1 MTDEVRRLTVDEV
14 LEAIATPRPSSGAGI
29 AGALALAM
37 SAACARKAVG
47 VTAKRRD
54 DVQLQAADAHL
65 ALLQHRAV
73 AQAQRDQLLFQSYL
87 RSKELA
93 AAEHLVDSSQLFRQ
107 LVADVAKELDRL
119 PPLIAGHVAGD
130 LDAATALHHAAAAV
144 AQRLF
149 SEAEAEISRSLGDVG
164 AK

>member
-1 MTDEVRRLTVDEV
+1 MTEEVRRLTVAEV

-54 DVQLQAADAHL
+54 SVELQAAEEHL

-87 RSKELA
+87 ESKELT
-93 AAEHLVDSSQLFRQ
+93 AAEHLVDSSQLFQQ
-107 LVADVAKELDRL
+107 LVSDVSKELDRL

-130 LDAATALHHAAAAV
+130 LEAARALHQAAAAV
-144 AQRLF
+144 AQRLS
-149 SEAEAEISRSLGDVG
+149 SEAEAGISRSLGNVE
-164 AK
+164 AT